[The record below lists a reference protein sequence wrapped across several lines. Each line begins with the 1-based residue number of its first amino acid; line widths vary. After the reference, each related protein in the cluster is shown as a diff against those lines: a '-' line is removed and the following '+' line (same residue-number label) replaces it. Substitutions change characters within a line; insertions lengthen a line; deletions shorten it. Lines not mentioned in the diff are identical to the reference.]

1 MCGIAVIC
9 DVSGKPASAATLE
22 RMTQSLVHRGP
33 DDSGHFLDG
42 AVGLGFRRLS
52 ILDLSQ
58 TGHQPMISDDGRFV
72 LVFNGE
78 IFNYVE
84 LRRELSSLGYQFRS
98 TGDSEVLLNAYRQ
111 WGADCLPKLNGMW
124 AFIVYDRTERRLFG
138 SRDRFGVKP
147 LFVHRQRNQ
156 VLFAS
161 EIKAIRASGLYQ
173 GGVNWKVASRF
184 LIEGHLDD
192 GGETFY
198 EGIDPIPP
206 GSAFD
211 LDLGGTWKSWKYW
224 DLDHV
229 SCAEVQDPVRE
240 FAELFEDAVRLRMRS
255 DVPVGVCLSGGL
267 DSTSIICAAARQRA
281 ESNQSA
287 LVPLQA
293 FCYMAKEFDE
303 SSYIADT
310 LAMTKGE
317 RKELQTDPQEL
328 WQSVKRMLWYQDE
341 PVHTM
346 TGTVGFRLM
355 NFVAAHGIRV
365 VLNGQGADET
375 IGGYFSFF
383 PDYWRE
389 LLHRGRLSEARA
401 EIQAYSRAHGGS
413 PVQFLKDASLS
424 LLTTFLHNIPLYHVM
439 ADNRHAR
446 KVQRHPWFSQD
457 LTSHFPS
464 GERARSVN
472 NLNDVLKRSV
482 TVNPLPLYLRIEDR
496 NSMAHSVEA
505 RLPFLDYR
513 LVSLLFGLPA
523 HWKVRGPWNKFILRE
538 AMRERIPESV
548 RARPDKMGFPTEG
561 QKWFAHDLYEPM
573 ADLLASRAVRERG
586 IYNVQTV
593 VNDLERHKRGE
604 VDVHHDLFHLAEF
617 EMVTELFGSD
627 TGRAGDASEIARP
640 RGTDRGNTQAAIL
653 AQGSV

>member
-1 MCGIAVIC
+1 MCGFAVIC
-9 DVSGKPASAATLE
+9 NLSGEPASAAMLE

-33 DDSGHFLDG
+33 DDSGSYLDG
-42 AVGLGFRRLS
+42 SVGLGFRRLS
-52 ILDLSQ
+52 ILDLSPA
-58 TGHQPMISDDGRFV
+58 GHQPMVSDDGRFV
-72 LVFNGE
+72 MVFNGE

-84 LRRELSSLGYQFRS
+84 LRKELASLGFQFRS

-147 LFVHRQRNQ
+147 LYVHRQRDQ
-156 VLFAS
+156 VLFVS

-184 LIEGHLDD
+184 LIEGHLD
-192 GGETFY
+192 GGGGSFY

-206 GSAFD
+206 GSAFE
-211 LDLGGTWKSWKYW
+211 LDLGGTWKSWMYW
-224 DLDHV
+224 DLDRV
-229 SCAEVQDPVRE
+229 SCTDIQDPVRE

-287 LVPLQA
+287 SGPLQA
-293 FCYMAKEFDE
+293 FCYMDKEFDE

-310 LAMTKGE
+310 LAMTKAE
-317 RKELQTDPQEL
+317 LKELQTGPQEL
-328 WQSVKRMLWYQDE
+328 WQCVRRMLWYQDE

-346 TGTVGFRLM
+346 TGIVGFQLM
-355 NFVAAHGIRV
+355 NFVAAHGVRV

-383 PDYWRE
+383 SDYWRE
-389 LLHRGRLSEARA
+389 LLYRGRLSEARA
-401 EIQAYSRAHGGS
+401 EIQAYSRVHGGS
-413 PVQFLKDASLS
+413 PDKFLMDASLR
-424 LLTTFLHNIPLYHVM
+424 LLTTFLHGIPLYHGM
-439 ADNRHAR
+439 ADARHAR
-446 KVQRHPWFSQD
+446 KARRHPWFSRD
-457 LTSHFPS
+457 LTTHFPS
-464 GERARSVN
+464 GERARSAN
-472 NLNDVLKRSV
+472 NLNDVLKRAI

-513 LVSLLFGLPA
+513 LVSFLSGLPA
-523 HWKVRGPWNKFILRE
+523 HWKMRGPWNKLILRE
-538 AMRERIPESV
+538 AMGGRIPESV
-548 RARPDKMGFPTEG
+548 RARPDKMGFPTAERN
-561 QKWFAHDLYEPM
+561 WFAHDLHEPM
-573 ADLLASRAVRERG
+573 ADLLASRSVLERG

-593 VNDLERHKRGE
+593 VNDLERHRRGE
-604 VDVHHDLFHLAEF
+604 INVHHDLFHLAQF
-617 EMVTELFGSD
+617 EMMTELFGS
-627 TGRAGDASEIARP
+627 AARH
-640 RGTDRGNTQAAIL
+640 
-653 AQGSV
+653 